1 MRNAETVLSIIQ
13 ERGKRGLL
21 IEDVYR
27 QLFNPDLYLR
37 AYGRIYT
44 NAGSMT
50 RSTTNETVDGMS
62 LKKIENLIQAIR
74 YERYRWSPVKRTYIP
89 KKNGKQRPLGIPTWS
104 DKLLQEVMRSILDAY
119 FDAQFSDHSHGFRPN
134 HGCHTALDKIQTW
147 KGVNWFIEG
156 DIKGCF
162 DNIDHELLLSM
173 LREKI
178 RDNRFIRLVENLLKA
193 GYLEDWKYVPT
204 LSGTPQ
210 GGIISPILS
219 NIFLDRLDK
228 FVEHEL
234 IPRFTRGEVRKRS
247 REYLS
252 LQMKMR
258 NRKKRGKT
266 EEAKELRKVMQSIPS
281 FDSKDPN
288 FRRLHYVRY
297 ADDFL
302 LGFTG
307 SKEEAE
313 EIKVKL
319 REFLKQ
325 ELKLELSEEKTLIT
339 HACTEAARFL
349 GYEISRCTN
358 NSKHDQYGRRSIN
371 GSIILRVPEDVVRK
385 RCDLY
390 LENGKPV
397 HRNELIDD
405 HDFSIVNIY
414 QAEYRGYVQYYAL
427 ALNIHF
433 LNHLRWIMQTSLFR
447 TLAAKYKTSVSEIA
461 GRYKSTVQ
469 TSDGQRRCFEVR
481 VEREGK
487 SPLIARFGGIP
498 LKQQQRATIKDQLN
512 TLNSRAGRTE
522 LVKRL
527 LADQCEICGSAQN
540 CEVHHLRKL
549 SDLKIEGQKAKP
561 SWMQI
566 MSARQRKTLVVCHDC
581 HVSIH
586 AGKLQKASIGERL
599 PESRMT

>member
-37 AYGRIYT
+37 AYGRIYA

-50 RSTTNETVDGMS
+50 QGTTNETVDGMS
-62 LKKIENLIQAIR
+62 LEKIENLIQAVR
-74 YERYRWSPVKRTYIP
+74 YERHRWSPVKRTYIP

-119 FDAQFSDHSHGFRPN
+119 FDVQFSDHSHGFRPK

-162 DNIDHELLLSM
+162 DNIDHEILLSI

-193 GYLEDWKYVPT
+193 GYLEDWKYAPT

-228 FVEHEL
+228 FVEREL
-234 IPRFTRGEVRKRS
+234 IPRFTRGEARKRNLKYIS
-247 REYLS
+247 LQTLS
-252 LQMKMR
+252 LK
-258 NRKKRGKT
+258 RKKQGRFD
-266 EEAKELRKVMQSIPS
+266 EAKELRKAMQSIPS
-281 FDSKDPN
+281 FDSKDPD
-288 FRRLHYVRY
+288 FRRLHYARY

-307 SKEEAE
+307 PKKEAE
-313 EIKVKL
+313 EIKARL

-325 ELKLELSEEKTLIT
+325 ELKLELSEDKTLIT

-349 GYEISRCTN
+349 GYEIARCTN
-358 NSKHDQYGRRSIN
+358 NSKHDQHGRRSIN
-371 GSIILRVPEDVVRK
+371 GSIILRVPEDVVWK

-390 LENGKPV
+390 KRNGKPF
-397 HRNELIDD
+397 HRTELIGD
-405 HDFSIVNIY
+405 HDFSIVNAY

-427 ALNIHF
+427 AQNIHL
-433 LNHLRWIMQTSLFR
+433 LNQLHWVVLTSLLK
-447 TLAAKYKTSVSEIA
+447 TLASKHKTSVNKIA
-461 GRYKSTVQ
+461 GRYKNTVQ
-469 TSDGQRRCFEVR
+469 TSSGPRRCFEVR
-481 VEREGK
+481 MDREGK
-487 SPLIARFGGIP
+487 KPLIARFGGIP
-498 LKQQQRATIKDQLN
+498 LKRQLRATIKDQSKTIN
-512 TLNSRAGRTE
+512 NGAARTE

-527 LADQCEICGSAQN
+527 LADKCEICGSAKN

-549 SDLKIEGQKAKP
+549 SDLNVDGRNAKP
-561 SWMQI
+561 LWKKT
-566 MSARQRKTLVVCHDC
+566 MSARQRKTLVVCKSC
-581 HVSIH
+581 HVAIH
-586 AGKLQKASIGERL
+586 SGKLQKS
-599 PESRMT
+599 SKD

>member
-1 MRNAETVLSIIQ
+1 LSI
-13 ERGKRGLL
+13 
-21 IEDVYR
+21 
-27 QLFNPDLYLR
+27 
-37 AYGRIYT
+37 
-44 NAGSMT
+44 
-50 RSTTNETVDGMS
+50 
-62 LKKIENLIQAIR
+62 
-74 YERYRWSPVKRTYIP
+74 
-89 KKNGKQRPLGIPTWS
+89 
-104 DKLLQEVMRSILDAY
+104 
-119 FDAQFSDHSHGFRPN
+119 
-134 HGCHTALDKIQTW
+134 
-147 KGVNWFIEG
+147 
-156 DIKGCF
+156 
-162 DNIDHELLLSM
+162 

-228 FVEHEL
+228 FVEREL
-234 IPRFTRGEVRKRS
+234 IPRFTRGEVRKKN
-247 REYLS
+247 REYES
-252 LQMKMR
+252 LQMKML

-266 EEAKELRKVMQSIPS
+266 EEAKELRKAMQSIPS
-281 FDSKDPN
+281 FNSKDPN

-307 SKEEAE
+307 PKEEAE
-313 EIKVKL
+313 EIKAKL

-325 ELKLELSEEKTLIT
+325 ELKLELSEDKTLIT
-339 HACTEAARFL
+339 HAYTEAARFL

-358 NSKHDQYGRRSIN
+358 NSKHDQHGRRSIN
-371 GSIILRVPEDVVRK
+371 GSIILRVPEDVVWK
-385 RCDLY
+385 RCNLY
-390 LENGKPV
+390 RENGKPV

-414 QAEYRGYVQYYAL
+414 QTEYRGYVQYYAL
-427 ALNIHF
+427 AQNIHI
-433 LNHLRWIMQTSLFR
+433 LNRLRWIMQTSLFK

-469 TSDGQRRCFEVR
+469 TSDGPRCCFEVR

-487 SPLIARFGGIP
+487 KPLIARFGGIP
-498 LKQQQRATIKDQLN
+498 LKRQQRATIKDHSSILSAR
-512 TLNSRAGRTE
+512 TGRTE

-527 LADQCEICGSAQN
+527 LADKCELCGSAKD

-549 SDLKIEGQKAKP
+549 SDLKVKGRKAKP
-561 SWMQI
+561 LWTQI
-566 MSARQRKTLVVCHDC
+566 MSARQRKTLVVCQGC
-581 HVSIH
+581 HVAIH
-586 AGKLQKASIGERL
+586 GGNLQQKLSNG
-599 PESRMT
+599 